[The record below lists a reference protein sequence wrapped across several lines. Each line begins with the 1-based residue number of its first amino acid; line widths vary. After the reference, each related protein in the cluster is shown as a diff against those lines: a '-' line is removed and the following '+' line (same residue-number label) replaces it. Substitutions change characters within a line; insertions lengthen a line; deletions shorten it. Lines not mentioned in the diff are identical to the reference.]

1 MTKEN
6 TKKNAAAPASLV
18 GRLVRPL
25 IWHDWGMDKNKVPDN
40 IPINETLIVE
50 IESYSKQ
57 KEFHLASFFLDGNN
71 KKLGS
76 VGHHFFFDVEIK
88 RWASIQYLIEV

>member
-1 MTKEN
+1 MTEN
-6 TKKNAAAPASLV
+6 NNLENLTEEASQV
-18 GRLVRPL
+18 GLLVRPL
-25 IWHDWGMDKNKVPDN
+25 TWHDWDMDKNKVPDN

-71 KKLGS
+71 KKLGT
-76 VGHHFFFDVEIK
+76 VGHHFYFDVEIK